1 MTRPDAL
8 APGNPELELAFIAGA
23 LLSQP
28 GTDATDYALRTV
40 TRDCFTRPTL
50 AACWAAIARAWEAG
64 DMMKT
69 VDGVIDLMVVCEG
82 FLASLGIDGRE
93 GWEAVMKANFSK
105 VDSSL
110 GPIVW
115 REDGQIGKPE
125 GFVPPDAA
133 LRKIVDRAISVQKE

>member
-1 MTRPDAL
+1 MCNSADQRLFMELGGQTTRVWNRQQANGYMNHINEE
-8 APGNPELELAFIAGA
+8 ARE
-23 LLSQP
+23 
-28 GTDATDYALRTV
+28 
-40 TRDCFTRPTL
+40 TRE
-50 AACWAAIARAWEAG
+50 AWEAG